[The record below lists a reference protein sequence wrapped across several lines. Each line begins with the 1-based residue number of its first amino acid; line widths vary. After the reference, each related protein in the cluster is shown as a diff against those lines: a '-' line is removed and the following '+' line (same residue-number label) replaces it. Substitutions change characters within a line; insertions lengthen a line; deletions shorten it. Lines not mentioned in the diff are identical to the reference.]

1 MGDYQEQKALIL
13 DYFADME
20 AATVDSVESVLRKY
34 TSDDYQFFGVHPFN
48 EIHGQPKLPRPFGRP
63 YTGLGRRSSGART
76 CSWRGPAKLA
86 VINGS

>member
-34 TSDDYQFFGVHPFN
+34 TSDDYQFFKR
-48 EIHGQPKLPRPFGRP
+48 IIKGRP
-63 YTGLGRRSSGART
+63 L
-76 CSWRGPAKLA
+76 L
-86 VINGS
+86 